1 MLIKVSVALAAPAT
15 FGVKVTLKGR
25 PCPAAMTAGSDN
37 PLMVKSELLEVTDVT
52 VTFAPVALRCPEALP
67 VEPTKTLPNARL
79 DGVAANTAGTVVPLP
94 ARDKIRLG
102 FDPLDVMVTLPLAVP
117 AD

>member
-1 MLIKVSVALAAPAT
+1 
-15 FGVKVTLKGR
+15 VKVTLKGR
-25 PCPAAMTAGSDN
+25 LCPAVITAGSDN
-37 PLMVKSELLEVTDVT
+37 PPMVKSELLEVTDLT
-52 VTFAPVALRCPEALP
+52 VTFAPLAFRLPEALP
-67 VEPTKTLPNARL
+67 VEPTKTLPNVRL
-79 DGVAANTAGTVVPLP
+79 EGVAPNTAGTVVPLP